1 MAYIK
6 DYYQILGV
14 RPNSTLKE
22 IRRAYRQLAILHH
35 PDRNPDGQSTGR
47 MQEINE
53 AYSVLGDSRKRL
65 QYDFAHLN
73 STVKIETNH
82 SPFRANPISGRKL
95 QPFFIQSKSI
105 FLGLLVIVI
114 FLMLSTNFLTWDLA
128 IQYVGPENSVVL
140 FLCLDT
146 LIMKRILTFWQLF
159 TASESEYKCPKCRNL
174 WAAEIL
180 REKLLGIFKKYVQVD
195 RQGKKVHGVWYEK
208 YKIQCKCKYCGY
220 EWIFTKSIKQ

>member
-14 RPNSTLKE
+14 RPNCTLKE

-35 PDRNPDGQSTGR
+35 PDRNPDRQSTGH
-47 MQEINE
+47 MQELNE
-53 AYSVLGDSRKRL
+53 AYSVLGDPRKRL
-65 QYDFAHLN
+65 QYDFGHLD
-73 STVKIETNH
+73 STVKIPTNH
-82 SPFRANPISGRKL
+82 SAFRANTISGIKL

-105 FLGLLVIVI
+105 FLVLLIIVI
-114 FLMLSTNFLTWDLA
+114 FLMFSTNFLTWDLA
-128 IQYVGPENSVVL
+128 TQYVGPENSAVL

-146 LIMKRILTFWQLF
+146 LIMKRILTLWQLF
-159 TASESEYKCPKCRNL
+159 TASESEFKCPKCRNL

-195 RQGKKVHGVWYEK
+195 RHGKKVHGVWYEK
-208 YKIQCKCKYCGY
+208 YKIQCKCKYCGH